1 MGSAQSKKVRQQ
13 RLEAALIK
21 NPFLTD
27 AHLAEQ
33 FEVSI
38 QTIRLDRLA
47 LGIPEL
53 RERTRHMAENAQKKL
68 QAITSEDIV
77 GELIDLEIGVS
88 GISMMTVNK
97 EMVLQKT
104 GVCRGQYMF
113 AQANSLALAVID
125 APKYTIWVKIR
136 NNRKEVFRAKFL
148 IVSLPEERNQE
159 NENRS

>member
-53 RERTRHMAENAQKKL
+53 RERTRHMDGK
-68 QAITSEDIV
+68 
-77 GELIDLEIGVS
+77 
-88 GISMMTVNK
+88 
-97 EMVLQKT
+97 
-104 GVCRGQYMF
+104 C
-113 AQANSLALAVID
+113 
-125 APKYTIWVKIR
+125 
-136 NNRKEVFRAKFL
+136 
-148 IVSLPEERNQE
+148 PEEAPGDYQ
-159 NENRS
+159 

>member
-97 EMVLQKT
+97 EMVLQKPVYA
-104 GVCRGQYMF
+104 GGNIC
-113 AQANSLALAVID
+113 
-125 APKYTIWVKIR
+125 
-136 NNRKEVFRAKFL
+136 
-148 IVSLPEERNQE
+148 LPSQFPGFGRY
-159 NENRS
+159 

>member
-47 LGIPEL
+47 LGSQNFGNG
-53 RERTRHMAENAQKKL
+53 R
-68 QAITSEDIV
+68 AIWRKMPRRSSRRLPV
-77 GELIDLEIGVS
+77 
-88 GISMMTVNK
+88 
-97 EMVLQKT
+97 KT
-104 GVCRGQYMF
+104 LWV
-113 AQANSLALAVID
+113 NSLTL
-125 APKYTIWVKIR
+125 K
-136 NNRKEVFRAKFL
+136 L
-148 IVSLPEERNQE
+148 G
-159 NENRS
+159 

>member
-53 RERTRHMAENAQKKL
+53 RERDAPYGGKMPRRSSRRL
-68 QAITSEDIV
+68 PV
-77 GELIDLEIGVS
+77 
-88 GISMMTVNK
+88 
-97 EMVLQKT
+97 KT
-104 GVCRGQYMF
+104 LWV
-113 AQANSLALAVID
+113 NSLTLKLGD
-125 APKYTIWVKIR
+125 GFHDDR
-136 NNRKEVFRAKFL
+136 
-148 IVSLPEERNQE
+148 Q
-159 NENRS
+159 

>member
-97 EMVLQKT
+97 EMVLQKPVYA
-104 GVCRGQYMF
+104 GAIYVCPGQFPGFGRY
-113 AQANSLALAVID
+113 
-125 APKYTIWVKIR
+125 
-136 NNRKEVFRAKFL
+136 
-148 IVSLPEERNQE
+148 
-159 NENRS
+159 